1 MLVARRF
8 VVSGRVQGVG
18 FRWFV
23 RDAAEREGLRGWVA
37 NRENGTV
44 EVRAEGEA
52 ETVRRFEGRLWKGP
66 PAARVERVTVD
77 EDVPGQWV
85 GFEIRHDQR

>member
-23 RDAAEREGLRGWVA
+23 EHAARTEGIRGWVA
-37 NRENGTV
+37 NLENGTV

-52 ETVRRFEGRLWKGP
+52 ETIARFEAKLRQGP
-66 PAARVERVTVD
+66 TGARVDRVTVD

-85 GFEIRHDQR
+85 GFVIRHDQR